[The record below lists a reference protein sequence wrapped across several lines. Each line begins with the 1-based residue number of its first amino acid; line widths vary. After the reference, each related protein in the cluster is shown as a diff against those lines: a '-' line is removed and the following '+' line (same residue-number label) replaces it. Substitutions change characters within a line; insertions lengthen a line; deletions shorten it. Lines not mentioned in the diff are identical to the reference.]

1 MADLLSP
8 ILITLQ
14 GDESDAFWCFVYYM
28 NKSSLKDNFRHDGSG
43 MRRNLQTLER
53 LIKVTDIGLYSHLRT
68 VEATNLFCCFR
79 WFLVNFKRYNLSLFF
94 WLLVLRRVY
103 FVANLTLN
111 QRAASGKSI

>member
-14 GDESDAFWCFVYYM
+14 GDESDAFWCFVNYM

-53 LIKVTDIGLYSHLRT
+53 LIKVTDVGLYSHLRT

-79 WFLVNFKRYNLSLFF
+79 WFLVNFKRYYILILIEHYVIF
-94 WLLVLRRVY
+94 VLES
-103 FVANLTLN
+103 LTLN
-111 QRAASGKSI
+111 PRAASGKSI